1 MMDLIQVVDNLSP
14 ELYQRLKHAVETGK
28 WPEGTPVDK
37 SQLDSAMQIVMAY
50 QAKVLESDE
59 IMTVGKDGQIVQ
71 KSKQVLKQ
79 QFSESS
85 NASNNNNDIA
95 RFSNL

>member
-1 MMDLIQVVDNLSP
+1 MDLIQVVENLSP

-28 WPEGTPVDK
+28 WPEGTTVDDA
-37 SQLDSAMQIVMAY
+37 QLQSAMQIVMAY
-50 QAKVLESDE
+50 QAKILQSDE

-71 KSKQVLKQ
+71 KSKQDLKK
-79 QFSESS
+79 QFSNST
-85 NASNNNNDIA
+85 NSNNNIA